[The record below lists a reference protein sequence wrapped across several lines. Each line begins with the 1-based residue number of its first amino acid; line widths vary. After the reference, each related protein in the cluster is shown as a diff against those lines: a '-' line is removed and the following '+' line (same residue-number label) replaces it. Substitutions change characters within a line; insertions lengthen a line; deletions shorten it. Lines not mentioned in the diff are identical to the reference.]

1 LKLMSRPAW
10 LRRGRAAAV
19 LGLLWG
25 GGAQAADAPARLY
38 QGEGGWVAVQG
49 LGADEVLTDG
59 AWAREGNLWIG
70 RLTGDAEILRRP
82 DVEKRELPL
91 AAGFLPSARN
101 AFGSCL
107 IRSLSIRY
115 ESQIRARGWTLL
127 FPLEDQPL
135 EFRPLELAHD
145 VKVPVRF
152 LIEDVDRGELWE
164 LHPERSGRE
173 GGLFAQKKGD
183 AQIYAGLLDE
193 GQLEWH
199 VMIVRGNEDRRII
212 QNRVIIL
219 EGPPR
224 RLRFRMLV
232 ESGVEG
238 VPLLQEELPPAL
250 VTWREGVAVG
260 LMMDLAEPRR
270 YRIIPDEDGWMG
282 LEFDLALTPSTGNF
296 PGSAT
301 LSLEADAWPA
311 KDMDQALARA
321 EEHLAVLGAKT
332 ALPEDV
338 LNGNWSKVIQFEPA
352 TFTLSHPGGFPDD
365 GDALHYLL
373 MRMSGLFPDADWAAS
388 AFLCAALNAEG
399 QTTIRRGGDT
409 AVVLV
414 NPDPDLRTP
423 LEIGQNRGLT
433 LLSRILRAEPAA
445 VWIRAL
451 GSVSGLDHHSRSL
464 YLCDYPAV
472 WNEEDRSSIGV
483 EVGHAEVE
491 LIFSLACVLRERG
504 IALLVED
511 TGPLAPFTCAPADAL
526 VCRSSDPGEMR
537 RQKTL
542 AGGRPVFWIPEIPEP
557 HAKALA
563 RELELIQLDGNSTR

>member
-1 LKLMSRPAW
+1 MKLVSRPAW
-10 LRRGRAAAV
+10 HRRGRVAAV

-59 AWAREGNLWIG
+59 AWAREGDLWIG

-115 ESQIRARGWTLL
+115 EAQIRARGWTLL

-152 LIEDVDRGELWE
+152 LIEDMDRGELWE

-199 VMIVRGNEDRRII
+199 VMIVRGNEDRRIV

-219 EGPPR
+219 DGPPR

-232 ESGVEG
+232 KADVEAL
-238 VPLLQEELPPAL
+238 PLLQEDLPPAL
-250 VTWREGVAVG
+250 VAWSEGMAVG
-260 LMMDLAEPRR
+260 LMLDLAEPRR
-270 YRIIPDEDGWMG
+270 YRAILNEEGWFG
-282 LEFDLALTPSTGNF
+282 LEFDLALTPATGNF
-296 PGSAT
+296 PASAT
-301 LSLEADAWPA
+301 FSLEADAWPA
-311 KDMDQALARA
+311 DNADDALSRA
-321 EEHLAVLGAKT
+321 GEYLSALGAQT
-332 ALPEDV
+332 PVPEEV
-338 LNGNWSKVIQFEPA
+338 LNGNWDRVLRFEPA
-352 TFTLSHPGGFPDD
+352 TLTLRHPGGFPDD

-373 MRMSGLFPDADWAAS
+373 MRMSGLFGDADWAAS
-388 AFLCAALNAEG
+388 AFLCAALNADG
-399 QTTIRRGGDT
+399 QTTIRREGDT

-472 WNEEDRSSIGV
+472 WNEGDRSSIGV
-483 EVGHAEVE
+483 EVGQAEVE
-491 LIFSLACVLRERG
+491 LIFSLACVLRQRG
-504 IALLVED
+504 IALLMED
-511 TGPLAPFTCAPADAL
+511 TGPLAPSTCAPADAL
-526 VCRSSDPGEMR
+526 VCRSTDPDEMR
-537 RQKTL
+537 RQKIL
-542 AGGRPVFWIPEIPEP
+542 AGERPVFWVPTAPEP
-557 HAKALA
+557 HAVELA
-563 RELELIQLDGNSTR
+563 QELGLIQLELSSFD